1 MQFPHH
7 TFFYYQPPQPQGLGL
22 SPLMQTQ
29 AEELAKELELEK
41 EKNRALALELEKT
54 REEKRKAD
62 QELVRMMELL
72 ERREVRV
79 KRKYRKRRL
88 TTDRKAIRCSFDGCP
103 HRYSS
108 RIALNAHIRKKHR
121 KMAPG
126 DPNMKK

>member
-1 MQFPHH
+1 MEFPHH
-7 TFFYYQPPQPQGLGL
+7 TFFYYQAPQPQGFGL
-22 SPLMQTQ
+22 NPLMQAQ
-29 AEELAKELELEK
+29 AEELSKELEMEK

-88 TTDRKAIRCSFDGCP
+88 ATDRKAIKCSFDGCP

-108 RIALNAHIRKKHR
+108 RIALNAHIRKKHQ
-121 KMAPG
+121 KMASG
-126 DPNMKK
+126 DPDVKK